1 MEESIS
7 TEQGKKMNEGMKYDK
22 NKQGWYPMPLVILKP
37 LADVFLAGEKKYETF
52 NCLKP
57 FEDSDRRF
65 WDAMMRHLMECQ
77 IDPLAI
83 DKEIFDTYGIKVYHG
98 AQAVFNILMRIH
110 NAERKIKENS
120 KREDVK

>member
-22 NKQGWYPMPLVILKP
+22 DKQGWYPMPLVILKP

-65 WDAMMRHLMECQ
+65 WDAMMRHAEACQ

-83 DKEIFDTYGIKVYHG
+83 DEETGCYHG
-98 AQAVFNILMRIH
+98 AQIAFNALLRIF
-110 NAERKIKENS
+110 NARRK
-120 KREDVK
+120 